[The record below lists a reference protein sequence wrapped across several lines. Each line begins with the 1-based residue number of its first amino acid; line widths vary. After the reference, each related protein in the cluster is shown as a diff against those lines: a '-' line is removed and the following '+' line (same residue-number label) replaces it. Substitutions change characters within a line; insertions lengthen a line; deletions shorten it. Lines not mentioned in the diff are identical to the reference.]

1 MALQIVPSK
10 NPAPVK
16 DSLILAIAGIP
27 QPHPLRPNGRVFRRL
42 AGEVPCFTIT
52 KDGDIEERTYE
63 EAFIVRFMRWLPET
77 MQKEFAGV
85 FERGISMDEMKAR
98 FTAFL
103 PKLRTHNAGC
113 PAPWQADVAQAA
125 QGRAA

>member
-27 QPHPLRPNGRVFRRL
+27 QPNPLRPNGRVFRRL

-52 KDGDIEERTYE
+52 EDGSIEERTYE
-63 EAFIVRFMRWLPET
+63 EAFIVRFMRWLPAP
-77 MQKEFAGV
+77 MQKEFAAVFARGV
-85 FERGISMDEMKAR
+85 SMDEMKAR
-98 FTAFL
+98 FAAFL
-103 PKLRTHNAGC
+103 PKLRTHNAAC
-113 PAPWQADVAQAA
+113 PPPWQADVVQAA
-125 QGRAA
+125 QERAA